1 MGFKCVAFYYS
12 FEKYC
17 GSHIKTFILLKCI
30 VQYNGG
36 NLVWEET
43 YVDTLC
49 RIKQLLDE
57 KNWSMY
63 KLSKASGV
71 AQSTLSNMFS
81 RNNVP
86 SIGTLEDICNG
97 FGITLSQFFAT
108 GSEPVSLNDEQVA
121 ILEKWATLSD
131 EQKKALLELIK

>member
-1 MGFKCVAFYYS
+1 MD
-12 FEKYC
+12 
-17 GSHIKTFILLKCI
+17 IL
-30 VQYNGG
+30 G
-36 NLVWEET
+36 
-43 YVDTLC
+43 
-49 RIKQLLDE
+49 RIKQLLDDRD
-57 KNWSMY
+57 WSMY

-86 SIGTLEDICNG
+86 SIGTLEDICKG

-108 GSEPVSLNDEQVA
+108 GSEPVSLDSEQVEL
-121 ILEKWATLSD
+121 LERWAALSE

>member
-1 MGFKCVAFYYS
+1 M
-12 FEKYC
+12 
-17 GSHIKTFILLKCI
+17 
-30 VQYNGG
+30 
-36 NLVWEET
+36 
-43 YVDTLC
+43 DTLG
-49 RIKQLLDE
+49 RIKQLLDDRD
-57 KNWSMY
+57 WSMY

-86 SIGTLEDICNG
+86 SIGTLEDICKG

-108 GSEPVSLNDEQVA
+108 GSEPVSLDSEQVEL
-121 ILEKWATLSD
+121 LERWAALSE

>member
-1 MGFKCVAFYYS
+1 
-12 FEKYC
+12 
-17 GSHIKTFILLKCI
+17 
-30 VQYNGG
+30 
-36 NLVWEET
+36 
-43 YVDTLC
+43 
-49 RIKQLLDE
+49 
-57 KNWSMY
+57 
-63 KLSKASGV
+63 
-71 AQSTLSNMFS
+71 MFS

-121 ILEKWATLSD
+121 ILEKWSNLSD

>member
-1 MGFKCVAFYYS
+1 M
-12 FEKYC
+12 
-17 GSHIKTFILLKCI
+17 
-30 VQYNGG
+30 
-36 NLVWEET
+36 
-43 YVDTLC
+43 DTLC

-121 ILEKWATLSD
+121 ILEKWSNLSD

>member
-1 MGFKCVAFYYS
+1 M
-12 FEKYC
+12 
-17 GSHIKTFILLKCI
+17 
-30 VQYNGG
+30 
-36 NLVWEET
+36 
-43 YVDTLC
+43 DTLS

-121 ILEKWATLSD
+121 ILDKWATLSD